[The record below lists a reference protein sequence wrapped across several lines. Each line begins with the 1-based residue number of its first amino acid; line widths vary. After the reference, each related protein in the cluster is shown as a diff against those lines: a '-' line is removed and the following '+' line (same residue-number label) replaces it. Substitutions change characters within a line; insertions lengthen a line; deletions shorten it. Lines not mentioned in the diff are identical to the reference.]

1 MNHLIACLLF
11 AFSLGFGVPASAFA
25 NETPEQVANGYIDA
39 IRVSGLAA
47 VPGYIHP
54 DELERFRSM
63 LLPVLVGDS
72 PAAGSLRT
80 AFFGEKATLA
90 SVQAMDATA
99 FMQGFMG
106 FAQNQMVAM
115 DVNIGRSETLG
126 SVREGEVVHLV
137 TRNTAGVGALQL
149 TQMEV
154 ISLKPYQGTWR
165 LLLSSKMEGLAQ
177 ALGAQAAGAKKPD
190 KKHEKD

>member
-1 MNHLIACLLF
+1 MKNHIVYLLLALI
-11 AFSLGFGVPASAFA
+11 LGLAASASA
-25 NETPEQVANGYIDA
+25 AARETPEQVAGAYINA
-39 IRVSGLAA
+39 IRTDGLAA

-54 DELERFRSM
+54 DELERFRDM

-80 AFFGEKATLA
+80 AFFGEQATLA
-90 SVQAMDATA
+90 SVQAMDAKA

-115 DVNIGRSETLG
+115 DVNIGQSETLG

-137 TRNTAGVGALQL
+137 TRNTAGFGALQL